1 MLARRTRLI
10 ALLASVA
17 AGSAAAQAVRHEFT
31 ELHLGVTTRIVVHA
45 DDSTAR
51 VAARAA
57 FRRIAALEDL
67 MSDWRAGSEVNR
79 LAARAGGWV
88 EISPEL
94 DGVLRRAVEI
104 AAASDGAFDPT
115 VAPLVAL
122 WRETRRSGVLPGPA
136 ALDSARALVGWW
148 RIGLDRCRPLARL
161 DPGTRVDLGG
171 IAKGFIL
178 QEALASLRAH
188 GVPSAL
194 IEAGGDIVVGDPP
207 PGRPGWTI
215 AVGGADTTVANTA
228 VSTSGTGE
236 QAVTIGG
243 VRYAHVV
250 DPRTGLGVT
259 AERTV
264 TVIAPDAATADALAT
279 ALVVLGPERGAGV
292 AARFPG
298 TVVRW
303 TH

>member
-1 MLARRTRLI
+1 MI
-10 ALLASVA
+10 GLLAA
-17 AGSAAAQAVRHEFT
+17 ATTSQASAQAVRHEFS
-31 ELHLGVTTRIVVHA
+31 ELHLGVATRIVVYA

-57 FRRIAALEDL
+57 FGRIAALEDV
-67 MSDWRAGSEVNR
+67 MSAWRAGSEVNR
-79 LAARAGGWV
+79 LAGRAGEWV
-88 EISPEL
+88 EISAEL
-94 DGVLRRAVEI
+94 HVVLRHAVEI

-122 WRETRRSGVLPGPA
+122 WRETRRSGALPGPA

-161 DPGTRVDLGG
+161 EPGTRLDLGG

-178 QEALASLRAH
+178 QEALASLRAR
-188 GVPSAL
+188 GAASAL

-215 AVGGADTTVANTA
+215 ALGGADTTVAGTA

-259 AERTV
+259 AARTV
-264 TVIAPDAATADALAT
+264 TVMAADASVADALAT
-279 ALVVLGPERGAGV
+279 ALVVLGPERGSGV

-298 TVVRW
+298 VTVRW
-303 TH
+303 EQ